1 MIIENIMSTKFSA
14 LKFSDSEDM
23 ARQLMVETGASY
35 LPVTTAAEDVA
46 RSECD
51 RCAIA

>member
-1 MIIENIMSTKFSA
+1 MIVKNIMNVKFSA

-35 LPVTTAAEDVA
+35 VPVVGDAGEPLGV
-46 RSECD
+46 
-51 RCAIA
+51 I